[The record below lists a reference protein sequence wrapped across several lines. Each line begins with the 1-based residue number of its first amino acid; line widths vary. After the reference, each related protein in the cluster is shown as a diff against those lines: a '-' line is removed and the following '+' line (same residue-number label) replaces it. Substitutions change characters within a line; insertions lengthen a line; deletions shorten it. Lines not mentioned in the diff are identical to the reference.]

1 MTRRKNLIITTA
13 APYASHNAAMSG
25 ANWPRPLTPIR
36 AIGVLWVVAV
46 PCPDDGTYRFLVW
59 DAIRTENYRH
69 IADELTRIGVLR
81 KVRARSGDRSWASS
95 YRLAPL
101 DQPLDQQHSKTIKL
115 ITDYMLKNASCLTI
129 QELCALGLLPKLMA
143 GIRHRN
149 SGARLEY
156 AFQFLN

>member
-1 MTRRKNLIITTA
+1 MN
-13 APYASHNAAMSG
+13 
-25 ANWPRPLTPIR
+25 
-36 AIGVLWVVAV
+36 
-46 PCPDDGTYRFLVW
+46 C
-59 DAIRTENYRH
+59 RH
-69 IADELTRIGVLR
+69 IADELVRIGILI

-101 DQPLDQQHSKTIKL
+101 DQPLDQQHSKTTKC
-115 ITDYMLKNASCLTI
+115 ITDYILKNTSCLTI
-129 QELCALGLLPKLMA
+129 KELCALGLLPKLLA